1 MKHVRIASVFNEHR
15 PHRPLLYLTTT
26 DILFT
31 ERETNYH
38 EHIFTRQKFE
48 TALSNT
54 LQPVYDLLQVAILLE
69 VVDQCVRRVSL
80 NTLTNSKLGIKLKR
94 KNRKKNSL
102 CAQKRPH
109 RVPY

>member
-1 MKHVRIASVFNEHR
+1 MRRERIASVFNEHR

-38 EHIFTRQKFE
+38 EHIFTRRKFE

-69 VVDQCVRRVSL
+69 VADQCVRRVSL
-80 NTLTNSKLGIKLKR
+80 NTLANSKLETKLKR
-94 KNRKKNSL
+94 K
-102 CAQKRPH
+102 KREKQFL
-109 RVPY
+109 